1 MQTVSFALGSLALAF
16 AACCAPAQAA
26 SSTSS
31 AASAASDSI
40 GLSSA
45 GLSGSLQTS
54 SHSSTARNVAQG
66 EYRIV
71 EIAAAPARPT
81 HLRLTLQRVR
91 TSEDPTPTAARTHDT
106 LYLTLPQAAFETSG
120 LGRDALVAATP
131 RPYGVEF
138 ARAEDRHAFFLVLED
153 HWLQELAARPLAL

>member
-1 MQTVSFALGSLALAF
+1 MKTISLGAGCLALAM
-16 AACCAPAQAA
+16 AACWLPAQSA

-31 AASAASDSI
+31 AASVASDSI
-40 GLSSA
+40 GASST

-54 SHSSTARNVAQG
+54 SNSSGTRTVAQG

-71 EIAAAPARPT
+71 EITTAPAQPT
-81 HLRLTLQRVR
+81 HLRLTLQRQR
-91 TSEDPTPTAARTHDT
+91 AADDATPVTARVHDT
-106 LYLTLPQAAFETSG
+106 LLLTLPQTVFEASG

-138 ARAEDRHAFFLVLED
+138 ARADNRQAFFLVLD
-153 HWLQELAARPLAL
+153 DPWLQELAARPLPL